1 MNPHDETFVY
11 TGVEVQEFMSLELE
25 QYEARVSDITPHER
39 RQLRKWVSSGNSIY
53 DNPSNLFG
61 ENGNLIDFIEAIRIN
76 ASFNLE
82 KGAQPKA
89 KSVPDY
95 STRRL
100 RRAVVKRMLTQL
112 SEVRD
117 AEQKYLDNVPINFQC
132 CESFEI
138 GESAVEIL
146 DDILDLLG
154 QVY

>member
-1 MNPHDETFVY
+1 
-11 TGVEVQEFMSLELE
+11 
-25 QYEARVSDITPHER
+25 
-39 RQLRKWVSSGNSIY
+39 
-53 DNPSNLFG
+53 
-61 ENGNLIDFIEAIRIN
+61 
-76 ASFNLE
+76 LE
-82 KGAQPKA
+82 KGARPKA
-89 KSVPDY
+89 KSIPDY

-132 CESFEI
+132 CESYEN
-138 GESAVEIL
+138 GESALEIL